1 MSLDIVLWE
10 ARLGRVKIL
19 MQNFIIINHL
29 IIDQRE
35 LWREEAAIEQSLQNI
50 REELSKTERN
60 LKSTVS
66 KVSILS

>member
-1 MSLDIVLWE
+1 M
-10 ARLGRVKIL
+10 
-19 MQNFIIINHL
+19 NHL